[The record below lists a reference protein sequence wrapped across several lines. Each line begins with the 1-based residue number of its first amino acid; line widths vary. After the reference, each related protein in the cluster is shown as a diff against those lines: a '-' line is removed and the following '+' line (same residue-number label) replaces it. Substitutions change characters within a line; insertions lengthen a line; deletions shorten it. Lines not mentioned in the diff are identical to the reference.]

1 MTRALAALTLA
12 LACAQGA
19 AQDAPA
25 ANGVLLVARPGM
37 ADPRFARTVVLV
49 TQAEGGQTLGVVLNR
64 PTPARHE
71 GRPLWYGGPVLERSV
86 VALFAAEAPPAA
98 AAFHVLRNVYLS
110 MHPEIVAAL
119 LAEGRSRYRLYS
131 GFAAWAPG
139 QLERE
144 LAESAWYVLPAEE
157 PTLFRESMDGLWEE
171 LVAKAQGARA
181 GAGTIALQSIP

>member
-37 ADPRFARTVVLV
+37 ADPRFARTVVLA
-49 TQAEGGQTLGVVLNR
+49 TQAEEGHTLGVVLNR
-64 PTPARHE
+64 PTSASHE
-71 GRPLWYGGPVLERSV
+71 GRPLWFGGPVLERSI
-86 VALFAAEAPPAA
+86 VALFAADAPPTA
-98 AAFHVLRNVYLS
+98 AAFHVLKGVYLT
-110 MHPEIVAAL
+110 MQPQVIDAL
-119 LAEGRSRYRLYS
+119 PSGQSRYRLYS

-144 LAESAWYVLPAEE
+144 LAEGAWYVLPAEE
-157 PTLFRESMDGLWEE
+157 RTLFRESVEGLWEE
-171 LVAKAQGARA
+171 LVERAQGARTRA
-181 GAGTIALQSIP
+181 GAIALQSFR